1 MTRPSTEIRIR
12 TAGDIITRAVV
23 GLVLLL
29 GGGFFLYLEQT
40 SPPTH
45 TTHILLYAGVAIFGA
60 FLLKPDSML
69 NVAKQ
74 IVIIAGPYIP
84 GGRRA
89 SDPPADSNTPPSQ
102 P

>member
-1 MTRPSTEIRIR
+1 MRTSTEIRVR
-12 TAGDIITRAVV
+12 SVTDVLTRAAI
-23 GLVLLL
+23 GLILLA

-40 SPPTH
+40 TPPTH
-45 TTHILLYAGVAIFGA
+45 TTHVFIYAGVAVFGA

-89 SDPPADSNTPPSQ
+89 GDPPAEIEIPPKADV
-102 P
+102 